1 MQQKTSAETQP
12 SMTNESIV
20 IQGVPIDN
28 LDLEASLS
36 RLFALA
42 RAYDEDGRS
51 RMAVIVTADIIM
63 SLHADTRAPESG
75 GTGMANKAGGEE
87 NDEIRLTDTTG
98 SDTACR
104 DAFAGML
111 RNAELMIPV
120 GRPLAWAARILGTG
134 LKHPFSG
141 RTFFK
146 RLLTEAGSKGKAIA
160 VLHRAKAPCD
170 DPAENEPGRGAYH
183 CRLLAGDSQG
193 NPVGA
198 ASENPAENP
207 PGKTTFPE
215 ESGHFIPE
223 ALDSL
228 KEPINAAGIDC
239 LMIDIHDPA
248 LMTWLAATKNRLRVP
263 VLLLTGE
270 AGADGGGWL
279 NKAARQAGIR
289 NETMEPTRSRNFL
302 QGLWFS
308 IKRVYRRHLALGLRI
323 LPLAIYQ
330 KYAQAAFNIRHQP
343 SMIPAAKNTP
353 HHLPQGITV
362 KIVSMPDPLDASI
375 TGDIRERIKQ
385 MARSS
390 PKIVL
395 DFSRV
400 HFMDSSGL
408 GLLMSLCRDSSPE
421 NREVY
426 LTGIGPRIYHFLK
439 ITRTLGFFEDKI
451 KTDIDE
457 VLKTMKNRIS
467 ESAFTYLAVIR
478 VDAVV
483 FHFYGKLDAAG
494 LMDIHTENL
503 TAPAAG
509 KDIIVNL
516 AGLDFIDSAGIR
528 ILVRLNRQAKKTS
541 GILIACGMRRNVRQL
556 LSIVGVDRLL
566 QEEENLAAAE
576 LALRRQ
582 RLRRKPREMSRDR
595 HFAKTEEAEEE
606 ERAQSQPVRR
616 GH

>member
-1 MQQKTSAETQP
+1 
-12 SMTNESIV
+12 MTNESIV

-28 LDLEASLS
+28 LDLEESLS
-36 RLFALA
+36 MLFAMT
-42 RAYDEDGRS
+42 RAYDEDGRT

-63 SLHADTRAPESG
+63 SLHADTSAPESPKPPESDD
-75 GTGMANKAGGEE
+75 TGVQNKASGGEE
-87 NDEIRLTDTTG
+87 NDETRFTDTIG
-98 SDTACR
+98 SDPTSR
-104 DAFAGML
+104 NAFSGML
-111 RNAELMIPV
+111 RNAELMIPI
-120 GRPLAWAARILGTG
+120 GRPVAWAARILGTG
-134 LKHPFSG
+134 LKKPFSG
-141 RTFFK
+141 RTFFG
-146 RLLTEAGSKGKAIA
+146 RLLTEAVRRDKTIA
-160 VLHRAKAPCD
+160 LLHRAK
-170 DPAENEPGRGAYH
+170 DPYDEQAGSKPGSGVYH
-183 CRLLAGDSQG
+183 CRFLSGASYG
-193 NPVGA
+193 NPVEDTPVDS
-198 ASENPAENP
+198 SEDLPGDSP
-207 PGKTTFPE
+207 IDIPGKTAMADN
-215 ESGHFIPE
+215 SKRFIPE
-223 ALDSL
+223 TLEFL

-248 LMTWLAATKNRLRVP
+248 LIRWLAASKNRLRVP

-270 AGADGGGWL
+270 AGGGGSGWL
-279 NKAARQAGIR
+279 KNAARQAGLWT
-289 NETMEPTRSRNFL
+289 ETMKPARSRAFFP
-302 QGLWFS
+302 GLWFS
-308 IKRVYRRHLALGLRI
+308 VKGVYRRHLALGLRI

-362 KIVSMPDPLDASI
+362 KVVSMPDPLDASI

-426 LTGIGPRIYHFLK
+426 LTGIRPRILNFLK
-439 ITRTLGFFEDKI
+439 ITRTLDFFEDKI

-457 VLKTMKNRIS
+457 VLETMKTRIA

-478 VDAVV
+478 NDAVV
-483 FHFYGKLDAAG
+483 FHLYGKLDAAG
-494 LMDIHTENL
+494 LMDIHTDNL
-503 TAPAAG
+503 TVPAAG
-509 KDIIVNL
+509 KDVIVNL

-528 ILVRLNRQAKKTS
+528 ILVRLNRQAQKGG
-541 GILIACGMRRNVRQL
+541 GILIACGMRRNVRHL

-566 QEEENLAAAE
+566 QVEENLAAAE
-576 LALRRQ
+576 LALRRRQ
-582 RLRRKPREMSRDR
+582 IRRMPQEMPRDR
-595 HFAKTEEAEEE
+595 HFAETGEAEETK
-606 ERAQSQPVRR
+606 QSLRMR
-616 GH
+616 

>member
-1 MQQKTSAETQP
+1 
-12 SMTNESIV
+12 MTNESIV

-28 LDLEASLS
+28 LDLEESLS
-36 RLFALA
+36 MLFAMT

-51 RMAVIVTADIIM
+51 RMAVTVTADIIM
-63 SLHADTRAPESG
+63 SLHADTSAPESPG
-75 GTGMANKAGGEE
+75 SDDTGVQNKASGEE
-87 NDEIRLTDTTG
+87 NDPASLDT
-98 SDTACR
+98 
-104 DAFAGML
+104 FADML

-120 GRPLAWAARILGTG
+120 GRPVAWAARILGTG
-134 LKHPFSG
+134 LKKPFSG
-141 RTFFK
+141 RTFFG
-146 RLLTEAGSKGKAIA
+146 RLLTEAVRRDKTIA
-160 VLHRAKAPCD
+160 LLHRAKNPYD
-170 DPAENEPGRGAYH
+170 DPTESKPDAGVYH
-183 CRLLAGDSQG
+183 CRFLSGASHG
-193 NPVGA
+193 NPVEDTPVDS
-198 ASENPAENP
+198 SEDLPGDSP
-207 PGKTTFPE
+207 IDIPGKTTMTE
-215 ESGHFIPE
+215 ESRRFIPE
-223 ALDSL
+223 TLEVL

-248 LMTWLAATKNRLRVP
+248 LIRWLAASKNRLRVP

-270 AGADGGGWL
+270 AGAGGGGWL
-279 NKAARQAGIR
+279 KNAARPAGLW
-289 NETMEPTRSRNFL
+289 NETMEPARSRAFL
-302 QGLWFS
+302 SGLWFS
-308 IKRVYRRHLALGLRI
+308 VKGVYHRHLALGLRI

-353 HHLPQGITV
+353 HSLPQGITV
-362 KIVSMPDPLDASI
+362 KVVSMPDPLDASI

-390 PKIVL
+390 SKIIL

-426 LTGIGPRIYHFLK
+426 LTGIRPRIFNFLK
-439 ITRTLGFFEDKI
+439 ITRTLDFFEDKI

-457 VLKTMKNRIS
+457 ILETMKTRIA

-478 VDAVV
+478 NDAVV

-509 KDIIVNL
+509 RDVIVNL

-528 ILVRLNRQAKKTS
+528 ILVRLNRQAQNGG
-541 GILIACGMRRNVRQL
+541 GILIACGMRRNVRHL
-556 LSIVGVDRLL
+556 LSIVGVDRLF
-566 QEEENLAAAE
+566 QVEANLATAE
-576 LALRRQ
+576 LALRRR
-582 RLRRKPREMSRDR
+582 RLRRVPRDMPRDR
-595 HFAKTEEAEEE
+595 HFAETGEAEKTK
-606 ERAQSQPVRR
+606 QSIRMR
-616 GH
+616 